1 MQNQSNIKD
10 VKVQI
15 LDVNDPGVGEKNKEE
30 ILRDSK
36 SISEKFKKI
45 FRKNRKG

>member
-15 LDVNDPGVGEKNKEE
+15 LDVNDPGVGEKTKKKFYE
-30 ILRDSK
+30 IA
-36 SISEKFKKI
+36 
-45 FRKNRKG
+45 NQ